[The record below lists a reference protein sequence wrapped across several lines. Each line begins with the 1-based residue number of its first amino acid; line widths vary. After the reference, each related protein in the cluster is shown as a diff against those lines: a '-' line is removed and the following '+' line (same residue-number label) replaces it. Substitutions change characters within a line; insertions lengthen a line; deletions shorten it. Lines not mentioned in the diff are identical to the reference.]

1 LAGTIL
7 SVLDSSILNISVLP
21 ILREFQTDMA
31 ALEWVL
37 TSYNLTFAMFLIGL
51 GRLGDLAGRRWV
63 YLVGQAVF
71 VLGSGLGGLARG
83 TGELVAFRAIQ
94 GLGASALAPSALAIL
109 VETFPEEER
118 GAALGVWGAA
128 AGIAGAVGPTV
139 GGMVADALGWRTLF
153 FMNVPLGITLILAAA
168 LVLPT
173 DGRRVPWAEFDAL
186 GFALLSGLL
195 GLVGLLLLGPPGRL
209 GGPVFVAALIGGIL
223 CLLIIFAWHERRS
236 AHPLVDLA
244 TLRLPAI
251 WAANASVF
259 FALLIMAG
267 GMFLTV
273 LYAQLLGS
281 YSSLWVGLLLAP
293 CAATSFLLSPI
304 GGRLCDRVGAR
315 PLAVAG
321 LGLLFA
327 SVLLPAIWRQ
337 ASPAALVVL
346 ANMAAGAGVG
356 LATPALVRTATEA
369 VEPTRVGMASG
380 LYKTMNELGGVFGVV
395 LLGSLLEARI
405 VANALRAIPGHM
417 LPADLNLKALS
428 SLKDLEVHALQ
439 RGLLPADVSGFHRAI
454 QDAVARG
461 FNQVFWVA
469 TGVALVGLLVACL
482 VPRRPAAVDQ
492 PAGRRARNTG

>member
-1 LAGTIL
+1 
-7 SVLDSSILNISVLP
+7 
-21 ILREFQTDMA
+21 
-31 ALEWVL
+31 
-37 TSYNLTFAMFLIGL
+37 
-51 GRLGDLAGRRWV
+51 
-63 YLVGQAVF
+63 
-71 VLGSGLGGLARG
+71 
-83 TGELVAFRAIQ
+83 
-94 GLGASALAPSALAIL
+94 
-109 VETFPEEER
+109 
-118 GAALGVWGAA
+118 
-128 AGIAGAVGPTV
+128 
-139 GGMVADALGWRTLF
+139 
-153 FMNVPLGITLILAAA
+153 
-168 LVLPT
+168 
-173 DGRRVPWAEFDAL
+173 
-186 GFALLSGLL
+186 
-195 GLVGLLLLGPPGRL
+195 
-209 GGPVFVAALIGGIL
+209 VFVAALIGRIL
-223 CLLIIFAWHERRS
+223 CLLTIFAWHERRS
-236 AHPLVDLA
+236 PHPLVDLA
-244 TLRLPAI
+244 ALRLPAV

-356 LATPALVRTATEA
+356 LTTPALVRTATVA
-369 VEPTRVGMASG
+369 VERSRVGMASG

-395 LLGSLLEARI
+395 LLGSLLEVRI

-439 RGLLPADVSGFHRAI
+439 RGLSPADVSGFHRAV

-461 FNQVFWVA
+461 FTQVFWVA
-469 TGVALVGLLVACL
+469 TGVSLVGLVVACL
-482 VPRRPAAVDQ
+482 VSRRPAAVDQ
-492 PAGRRARNTG
+492 PVGPRARNTG